1 MNVLVLQL
9 QLKKLGLKYD
19 VVRNGNEAVSQVP
32 KANYSVILVFFK
44 KFLFYI
50 IIIIVGNF

>member
-32 KANYSVILVFFK
+32 KANYSVILVFF
-44 KFLFYI
+44 LFYI
-50 IIIIVGNF
+50 IIIIFGNF